1 MAYGMFYTIG
11 AYVTWYMIQNYHL
24 SYLPAFIIGVSSAG
38 IIGLLSYIL
47 IFRRLQHVERGF
59 LATLIASMGLSMVLS
74 QSSLLFFGTVPR
86 SVPVVFKGAI
96 NISNIHITNDR
107 LALIGISVAVTLFLF
122 WVYEKTALGRA
133 MRAVAYLP
141 ETASLQG
148 INTDSIFL
156 MALTIGCVL
165 AGFAGGILAPS
176 YGMTPDMGNNVLW
189 TVMLMTML
197 GGIDS
202 LLGAVAA
209 GVLIGQILS
218 FGQFLIGG
226 TVQIITF
233 LLIGLILYFRPIGL
247 LGRGT
252 EIQV

>member
-1 MAYGMFYTIG
+1 M
-11 AYVTWYMIQNYHL
+11 
-24 SYLPAFIIGVSSAG
+24 
-38 IIGLLSYIL
+38 
-47 IFRRLQHVERGF
+47 
-59 LATLIASMGLSMVLS
+59 
-74 QSSLLFFGTVPR
+74 
-86 SVPVVFKGAI
+86 
-96 NISNIHITNDR
+96 
-107 LALIGISVAVTLFLF
+107 FLF
-122 WVYEKTALGRA
+122 WVYEKTRLGRA
-133 MRAVAYLP
+133 MRAVAFLP

-148 INTDSIFL
+148 INTSRIFL
-156 MALTIGCVL
+156 IALALGCAL

-176 YGMTPDMGNNVLW
+176 YGMTPEMGNNVLW

-202 LLGAVAA
+202 LLGAVVA
-209 GVLIGQILS
+209 GVVIGQILS

-233 LLIGLILYFRPIGL
+233 LLIGLILYFKPGGL

>member
-1 MAYGMFYTIG
+1 
-11 AYVTWYMIQNYHL
+11 
-24 SYLPAFIIGVSSAG
+24 
-38 IIGLLSYIL
+38 
-47 IFRRLQHVERGF
+47 
-59 LATLIASMGLSMVLS
+59 MGLSMVLS
-74 QSSLLFFGTVPR
+74 QGSLLIFGTVPR
-86 SVPVVFKGAI
+86 SIPTVFPGAV
-96 NISNIHITNDR
+96 NTLGLHITNDR
-107 LALIGISVAVTLFLF
+107 LALIGISVAVTLLLF
-122 WVYEKTALGRA
+122 WIYEKTALGRA
-133 MRAVAYLP
+133 MRATSFLP

-148 INTDSIFL
+148 INTDRIFL
-156 MALTIGCVL
+156 MALGLGCTL

-226 TVQIITF
+226 TIQIITF

-252 EIQV
+252 EISV